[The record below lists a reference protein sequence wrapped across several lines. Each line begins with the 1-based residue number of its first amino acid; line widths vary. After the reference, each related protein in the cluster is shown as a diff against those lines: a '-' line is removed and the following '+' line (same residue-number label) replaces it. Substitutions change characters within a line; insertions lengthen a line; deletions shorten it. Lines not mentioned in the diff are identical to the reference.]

1 MRRTRPLLLRVD
13 IDGEMEQNEAGRTM
27 EDIGI
32 LEKGV
37 VVVGGWRFIFELVKE
52 GQNYTNTVC

>member
-1 MRRTRPLLLRVD
+1 MLLRVD